1 MRKIYIVTLTDIEI
15 ALLEDMLNKGKYAAQ
30 KRKRAFALLHVHK
43 GWTDRQISDASGM
56 TVNAIQLLRQR
67 FVEHGFEATL
77 AGLPK
82 QARPRIIDG
91 NAEAHLVAL
100 ACSEKPAGHKRWTL
114 RILAEK
120 LVALGCVEE
129 VSHETIRQVLKKRNQ
144 TLAAAGVVHSA
155 KAGRRIRGAHGGRA

>member
-1 MRKIYIVTLTDIEI
+1 MRKIYIVTLTDTEV
-15 ALLEDMLNKGKYAAQ
+15 ALLQDILNKGKHTAQ
-30 KRKRAFALLHVHK
+30 KRKRAFALLHAHQ
-43 GWTDRQISDASGM
+43 GWTDRQISEGSGM

-82 QARPRIIDG
+82 QARQRVIDG

-100 ACSEKPAGHKRWTL
+100 ACSEKPVGHKRWTL
-114 RILAEK
+114 RILAER
-120 LVALGCVEE
+120 LVALGCVED

-144 TLAAAGVVHSA
+144 TLAAAGMVHSP

>member
-1 MRKIYIVTLTDIEI
+1 MRKIYIVTLTDTEVRLIEDI
-15 ALLEDMLNKGKYAAQ
+15 LNKGKHTAQ
-30 KRKRAFALLHVHK
+30 KRKRAFALLHAHQ
-43 GWTDRQISDASGM
+43 GWTDRQISKGSGM

-82 QARPRIIDG
+82 QARQRVIDG

-114 RILAEK
+114 RILAER
-120 LVALGCVEE
+120 LVALGCVED

-144 TLAAAGVVHSA
+144 TMAAAGVVHPA